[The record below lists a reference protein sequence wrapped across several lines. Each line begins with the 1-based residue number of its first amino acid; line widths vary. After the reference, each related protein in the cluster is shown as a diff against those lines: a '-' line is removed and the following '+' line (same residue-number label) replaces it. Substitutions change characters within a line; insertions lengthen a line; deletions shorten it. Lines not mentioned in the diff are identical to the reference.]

1 MTTYI
6 QSGQM
11 SLSSLNTLIRE
22 VLLSLS
28 DGLDASL
35 SLLFSFL
42 LLGLGYVMIVICAKI
57 NVNSYWNV
65 LFAIHISSPYL
76 FNLPDVKLLKAITA
90 AKNCP

>member
-11 SLSSLNTLIRE
+11 SLSSLNTLIR
-22 VLLSLS
+22 VLLLS

-35 SLLFSFL
+35 SRLLFSFFK
-42 LLGLGYVMIVICAKI
+42 LGLGYVMIVICAMM
-57 NVNSYWNV
+57 NVNRYWKV